1 MEMLNLFAPN
11 NPSPWGIWVVIYLF
25 LSSAS
30 AGCLFVSSL
39 FPVFRLEVSSPL
51 TRPGA
56 YGALLLLLL
65 APIPLLLELGQP
77 GRFLY
82 VLYPGYF
89 NFRSPMSWG
98 GWLLTLY
105 GLSLL
110 AYLWTLNGG
119 KIWQRGSSNT
129 VSAEDE
135 RQTAGVHWWGG
146 LALVLALSL
155 PLYTGIELSVVKA
168 KAAWNT
174 PITPL
179 YMLTSALALGASLV
193 GIYYII
199 TGVIRKKEPD
209 FRPLNVLRI
218 ILIAT
223 LLLALIC
230 LLLQKLVLLT
240 GTVAARQAQALVFS
254 GTAYWGGA
262 IFLGILVPLGLLLLP
277 KRHYSYVF
285 CIAFL
290 LVLFGSTLFRYLL
303 VVKGI
308 LAAFLS

>member
-1 MEMLNLFAPN
+1 MEMLTLFAPN

-39 FPVFRLEVSSPL
+39 FPVFRLEISSPL

-77 GRFLY
+77 GRFLHL
-82 VLYPGYF
+82 LYPGYF
-89 NFRSPMSWG
+89 NFQSPMSWG
-98 GWLLTLY
+98 SWILILY

-110 AYLWTLNGG
+110 AYLRALNGG
-119 KIWQRGSSNT
+119 RIWRRASSNT
-129 VSAEDE
+129 ASAEEE
-135 RQTAGVHWWGG
+135 RPVAGVHWWGA

-179 YMLTSALALGASLV
+179 YMLTSALALGASV
-193 GIYYII
+193 IGIYYILVSAI
-199 TGVIRKKEPD
+199 KKKELD
-209 FRPLNVLRI
+209 FIPLNVLRI

-223 LLLALIC
+223 LLITLIC
-230 LLLQKLVLLT
+230 LLLQKLTLLT
-240 GTVAARQAQALVFS
+240 GTIAARQAQALVFS

-262 IFLGILVPLGLLLLP
+262 IFLGILIPLGLLLVP
-277 KRHYSYVF
+277 KRHYSYIF
-285 CIAFL
+285 GLAFL